1 MDLGTIPIWLEA
13 EAPRV
18 DRPRLARNG
27 GGGGA
32 VGQTRRRAHLRCQR
46 CSIGRDVTPGRA
58 PPAD

>member
-18 DRPRLARNG
+18 DCPRLARSG